1 MHIQI
6 ISLMIIIT
14 FSSFTVCNS
23 QNLNEDIYQ
32 FMVSETKIKTM
43 FQDFQNPVYEDSTKM
58 EVVFFSQKNKYPTIY
73 SENLNIYF
81 LKLDDMFFDGIL
93 YFLIID
99 KIKETKNKIFVTLYF
114 TNDLDISTEKIP
126 QYEIYLTIGKRKN
139 EFRLDDQI
147 VERLKKPL
155 NLNNYIDHPE

>member
-1 MHIQI
+1 MYIQL

-23 QNLNEDIYQ
+23 QNLNESFYQ

-43 FQDFQNPVYEDSTKM
+43 FQDFQNPVFEDSTKM

-73 SENLNIYF
+73 SQDLNIYF
-81 LKLDDMFFDGIL
+81 LNLEDMFFGGVL

-99 KIKETKNKIFVTLYF
+99 EIKETKNKVFVNLYF
-114 TNDLDISTEKIP
+114 TNNLDISTDRIP
-126 QYEIYLTIGKRKN
+126 QYVMYLRIKKRKSG
-139 EFRLDDQI
+139 FRLADQKI
-147 VERLKKPL
+147 EKLNKPL
-155 NLNNYIDHPE
+155 NLKKYID